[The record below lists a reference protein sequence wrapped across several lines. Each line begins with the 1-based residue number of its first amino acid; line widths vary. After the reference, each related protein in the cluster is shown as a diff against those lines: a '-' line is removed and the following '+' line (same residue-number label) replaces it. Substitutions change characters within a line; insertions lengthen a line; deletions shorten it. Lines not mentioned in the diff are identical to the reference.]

1 MIKKPYTKSLEIA
14 IMHDSY
20 ICLGQKKE
28 QYAESVELMR
38 QFTEYENNVKKTKE
52 EKNKLEALLFR
63 VGEMT
68 TDENFLRFA
77 KDDEVLNITDSK
89 KEIGEWFEG
98 GEAHTANYSAFQ
110 EKSKVFDSVLDVI
123 KLRREEH
130 GKREQA
136 TSAAHTQLDSIEKNI
151 REMNKTRAWI
161 PESEREAALKVV
173 QASRQWLLDTT
184 EEQSKLS
191 LNENPVLKIKTI
203 RAKVNLA
210 QEEIYRLR
218 GIKKEGDKSKGSAK
232 EKKFD
237 TGDFKF
243 KMKDLIGVS
252 AVDGRAWAS
261 RLRIW

>member
-1 MIKKPYTKSLEIA
+1 MS
-14 IMHDSY
+14 DSY
-20 ICLGQKKE
+20 KCLGQKKE
-28 QYAESVELMR
+28 QYLESAELMK

-68 TDENFLRFA
+68 TDDQFLRFA
-77 KDDEVLNITDSK
+77 KEDEILNITDSR

-98 GEAHTANYSAFQ
+98 DEAFTANYSAFQ
-110 EKSKVFDSVLDVI
+110 AKSKVFDSVLDVI

-136 TSAAHTQLDSIEKNI
+136 TAAAHTQLDTIEKTI

-161 PESEREAALKVV
+161 PEAEREAALKVV
-173 QASRQWLLDTT
+173 EASRKWLLDTT

-203 RAKVNLA
+203 RSKVNTA

-218 GIKKEGDKSKGSAK
+218 GIKKEGEKSKGSAK
-232 EKKFD
+232 ESNFNS
-237 TGDFKF
+237 GDFKF
-243 KMKDLIGVS
+243 KLKDLIGVS
-252 AVDGRAWAS
+252 NIDGRAWA
-261 RLRIW
+261 